1 MESSKG
7 KNKQILKNTLF
18 MYSRMIIMLIISL
31 FTARIVYNTLGV
43 DNYGIYNVVAGIIV
57 FFTFLNNGL
66 SSATKR
72 YVTGEIATGT
82 EESISHVFNT
92 CIIAHC
98 IIALIVLILAEGI
111 GIYVVNEVLNI
122 PTNKLYA
129 ANWVYQL
136 SVISAILGIVQSPFG
151 ALILAYE
158 KMNIYAYFTII
169 DVILKLLVI
178 YLVQA
183 IIGDKLIIYAFLI
196 LGVSII
202 NMLIYRIYTLKS
214 FPISS
219 LKNLRIDKLLL
230 KDVFSFTT
238 YSLAGQ
244 AAVVGTNQG
253 VSVLINLYYNVAV
266 NAAMGVSSTVT
277 NVIQGFVG
285 NFQAA
290 FNPQIIKSY
299 ASKDYEF
306 LETLMIRAAKIS
318 SFLIIIFLVPLLFE
332 VKNVL
337 TLWLGNEYPEYTEAF
352 CLLVLVS
359 NYIEALAAPLWM
371 MVYAQSNIKK
381 YQFIVTSIYS
391 LNFFGSWI
399 SLFLGIPPYH
409 VMTIRIFVFILLL
422 VVRLYYVG
430 LLFPDFHKYQWF
442 RQVVLNGFIIIV
454 ISVIPT
460 YITYRYIDHQ
470 YIILEIIIITFV
482 SLLFTIPCIYSIGLN
497 KDEKKMILNLINKR
511 FGWITQKKLQN

>member
-1 MESSKG
+1 MDSSKN

-18 MYSRMIIMLIISL
+18 MYSRMIVMLIISL

-43 DNYGIYNVVAGIIV
+43 ENYGTYNVVAGIIV

-98 IIALIVLILAEGI
+98 IIALIVLILAEVI
-111 GIYVVNEVLNI
+111 GVYVVNEVLNI
-122 PTNKLYA
+122 PSDKLYA

-136 SVISAILGIVQSPFG
+136 SVISAVLGIIQSPFG
-151 ALILAYE
+151 AVILAYE
-158 KMNIYAYFTII
+158 KMNIYAYFTIT
-169 DVILKLLVI
+169 DVIFKLLVI

-183 IIGDKLIIYAFLI
+183 ISGDKLIVYALLI
-196 LGVSII
+196 FGVSII
-202 NMLIYRIYTLKS
+202 DMLMYRVYTFRT
-214 FPISS
+214 FPVCR
-219 LKNLRIDKLLL
+219 LKNIRIDKPLL

-253 VSVLINLYYNVAV
+253 VSVLVNLYHSVAV
-266 NAAMGVSSTVT
+266 NAAMGVSSTIT
-277 NVIQGFVG
+277 NTVQGFVG
-285 NFQAA
+285 NFQTA

-299 ASKDYEF
+299 ASKDYAY
-306 LETLMIRAAKIS
+306 LETLMVRAAKIS
-318 SFLIIIFLVPLLFE
+318 SFLIIIFLVPLIFE
-332 VKNVL
+332 VGNVL
-337 TLWLGNEYPEYTEAF
+337 TLWLGKDYPEFTEEF

-359 NYIEALAAPLWM
+359 NYVEALAAPLWM

-381 YQFIVTSIYS
+381 YQFIVSSIYS
-391 LNFFGSWI
+391 LNFFVSWI
-399 SLFLGIPPYH
+399 VLFLGVYPYH
-409 VMTIRIFVFILLL
+409 VITVRIFVFLILLMI
-422 VVRLYYVG
+422 RLYYVG
-430 LLFPDFHKYQWF
+430 VLFPGFHKWQWL
-442 RQVVLNGFIIIV
+442 RKVVINGFIIII

-460 YITYRYIDHQ
+460 YIAYRFIETQ
-470 YIILEIIIITFV
+470 YLILGIITTTVV
-482 SLLFTIPCIYSIGLN
+482 SLLFTLPCIFFIGLD
-497 KDEKKMILNLINKR
+497 KGEKNMILDLINKR
-511 FGWITQKKLQN
+511 FEWITLKK